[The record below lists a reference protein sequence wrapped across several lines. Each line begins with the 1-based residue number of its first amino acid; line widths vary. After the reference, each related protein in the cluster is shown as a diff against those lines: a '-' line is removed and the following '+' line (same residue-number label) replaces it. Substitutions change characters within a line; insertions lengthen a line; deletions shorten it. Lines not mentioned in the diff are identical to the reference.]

1 MIRVVIPH
9 HLRVLAQVGKEV
21 DLLVAPPVTLMAVLT
36 ALETDYPMLRGTIRD
51 QVTGERRPFIRC
63 FACGQDLSHEP
74 ADTVLPDAI
83 VNGLE
88 PLRIVGAMAGGGWV
102 PGMVTSAYGNQ

>member
-21 DLLVAPPVTLMAVLT
+21 DLVVPPPVTLTAVLT
-36 ALETDYPMLRGTIRD
+36 ALETDYPMLRGTIWD
-51 QVTGERRPFIRC
+51 QATGQRRPFIRF

-74 ADTVLPDAI
+74 ADTVLPAAI
-83 VNGLE
+83 CSGDE
-88 PLRIVGAMAGGGWV
+88 PLRIVGAMAGG
-102 PGMVTSAYGNQ
+102 